1 LTTTTRPPV
10 RDPELEAEQEVDL
23 GRYARAVAARWWLP
37 VAGLVVGAIIGY
49 LISLGGSQV
58 WKASSTVYLGQP
70 YSVIGGT
77 LLQGPQTN
85 PATAGAI
92 IHSEEAIDNAAHAAG
107 MSPGKLRGTIST
119 KSISTAV
126 SSVGPNRTSAN
137 PLLQVSVR
145 ASRAR
150 SARLAVNA
158 LANQLVQKLAPFTN
172 VKIAGLKLRIAND
185 QAAIDAA
192 RAQSRSGGQLG
203 ALVSL
208 QLYPIVQDQ
217 ITAQQLLAQAQQIER
232 PEVLTRGA
240 PQRVT
245 ARSRRNS
252 VVVAAFLGLVIGLIA
267 ALAWE
272 PVAARRRSR

>member
-10 RDPELEAEQEVDL
+10 REPELEAEQEVDL
-23 GRYARAVAARWWLP
+23 GRYARAVAVRWWLP

-92 IHSEEAIDNAAHAAG
+92 IHSEEAIDNAANAAG

-119 KSISTAV
+119 KSIATGV
-126 SSVGPNRTSAN
+126 SSVTPNRVSAN
-137 PLLQVSVR
+137 PLLQISVR

-172 VKIAGLKLRIAND
+172 VKIAELKKRVAND

-192 RAQSRSGGQLG
+192 GSQSKSGQLG
-203 ALVSL
+203 ALISL

-217 ITAQQLLAQAQQIER
+217 ITAEQLLAQAQQIER

-240 PQRVT
+240 PVRVT
-245 ARSRRNS
+245 ARSRRND

>member
-1 LTTTTRPPV
+1 MTTTTRPPV
-10 RDPELEAEQEVDL
+10 REPELEAEQEVDL
-23 GRYARAVAARWWLP
+23 GRYARAVAVRWWLP
-37 VAGLVVGAIIGY
+37 VAGLVAGAIIGY

-92 IHSEEAIDNAAHAAG
+92 VHSEEAIDNAAHDAG

-119 KSISTAV
+119 KSISVGV
-126 SSVGPNRTSAN
+126 SSVAPNRTTAN
-137 PLLQVSVR
+137 PLLQISVR
-145 ASRAR
+145 AQRAR
-150 SARLAVNA
+150 SARLAVNS
-158 LANQLVQKLAPFTN
+158 LANQVVQKLAPFTN
-172 VKIAGLKLRIAND
+172 DKIAGLKQRIAND

-192 RAQSRSGGQLG
+192 RSQSRSGQLG
-203 ALVSL
+203 ALLSL
-208 QLYPIVQDQ
+208 QLYPIVEDQ

-240 PQRVT
+240 PVRVT

-272 PVAARRRSR
+272 PLASRRRA

>member
-92 IHSEEAIDNAAHAAG
+92 VHSEGAIDNAAHAAG
-107 MSPGKLRGTIST
+107 MSPGRLRGTIST
-119 KSISTAV
+119 KSISTGV
-126 SSVGPNRTSAN
+126 SSVATNRTSAN
-137 PLLQVSVR
+137 PLLQISVR
-145 ASRAR
+145 AARAR
-150 SARLAVNA
+150 YARLAVNS
-158 LANQLVQKLAPFTN
+158 LADQVVQKLAPFTSE
-172 VKIAGLKLRIAND
+172 KISGLKKRIAND

-192 RAQSRSGGQLG
+192 RSQSKSGGQLG
-203 ALVSL
+203 ALLSL
-208 QLYPIVQDQ
+208 QLYPIVEDQ
-217 ITAQQLLAQAQQIER
+217 ITAQQLLTQAQQIER

-240 PQRVT
+240 PVRVT
-245 ARSRRNS
+245 ARSRRND

-272 PVAARRRSR
+272 PVAARRR